1 MMRRLSASADTFAL
15 AVERLMEDV
24 LLRDLQRVLV
34 QEAEGAIVR
43 EEVAM
48 ICQVEWAA
56 AVDSG
61 GGRIGVSRERGT
73 HGLSPPPRESW
84 SPVVVTS

>member
-1 MMRRLSASADTFAL
+1 
-15 AVERLMEDV
+15 MEDV

-56 AVDSG
+56 AVDGS
-61 GGRIGVSRERGT
+61 GGRIGVSRERSAP
-73 HGLSPPPRESW
+73 GLSESGRESLQ
-84 SPVVVTS
+84 PVVVTS